1 MTLADILTLTK
12 AGYTAQQITAMNQQ
26 NFQQAQPVQHAQTQ
40 PVQQV
45 MQSQPIQY
53 IPVQQAQP
61 VQYIP
66 VQQAAQPVQYV
77 QQAQPVQYTQTQP
90 VQYVQPNSMMAP
102 QVQQNQA
109 PVQAGTGYVPTLPPT
124 AQADPMKDV
133 MLQNYM
139 NVPGTNMYN
148 VHDVVADMIGAT
160 APAGLT
166 QTGGAK

>member
-12 AGYTAQQITAMNQQ
+12 AGFTAQQITAMNQQ
-26 NFQQAQPVQHAQTQ
+26 NFQQAQPVQYT
-40 PVQQV
+40 
-45 MQSQPIQY
+45 
-53 IPVQQAQP
+53 QAQP
-61 VQYIP
+61 VQP
-66 VQQAAQPVQYV
+66 QV
-77 QQAQPVQYTQTQP
+77 QPVQYTQTQP
-90 VQYVQPNSMMAP
+90 VQYLQPNSMMAP
-102 QVQQNQA
+102 QIQ
-109 PVQAGTGYVPTLPPT
+109 QAGTGYVPTLPPT

>member
-45 MQSQPIQY
+45 TQPQPVQY
-53 IPVQQAQP
+53 VPVQQAQP

-66 VQQAAQPVQYV
+66 VQQAAQQVM
-77 QQAQPVQYTQTQP
+77 QAQPVQYAQQAQP

-102 QVQQNQA
+102 QLQQAQT

-139 NVPGTNMYN
+139 NVPGANMYN

-160 APAGLT
+160 APAGPT
-166 QTGGAK
+166 QTGGTK

>member
-1 MTLADILTLTK
+1 MTLADILTLAK

-26 NFQQAQPVQHAQTQ
+26 DFQQTQ

-45 MQSQPIQY
+45 MQSQP
-53 IPVQQAQP
+53 VR
-61 VQYIP
+61 
-66 VQQAAQPVQYV
+66 
-77 QQAQPVQYTQTQP
+77 
-90 VQYVQPNSMMAP
+90 YVQPNSMMAP

-124 AQADPMKDV
+124 AQADPMKEI

-166 QTGGAK
+166 QTGGC

>member
-1 MTLADILTLTK
+1 MTLEDILTLSK
-12 AGYTAQQITAMNQQ
+12 AGFTAQQITAMNQRAV
-26 NFQQAQPVQHAQTQ
+26 QAQPVQYA
-40 PVQQV
+40 
-45 MQSQPIQY
+45 
-53 IPVQQAQP
+53 QQAQP
-61 VQYIP
+61 VQY
-66 VQQAAQPVQYV
+66 A
-77 QQAQPVQYTQTQP
+77 QQAQPVQYAQQAQP

-102 QVQQNQA
+102 HVQQAQP
-109 PVQAGTGYVPTLPPT
+109 PVQAGAGYVPTLPPT

-166 QTGGAK
+166 QTGGTK

>member
-1 MTLADILTLTK
+1 MTLADILTLTR

-26 NFQQAQPVQHAQTQ
+26 NFQQGQ

-45 MQSQPIQY
+45 MQSQPVRY
-53 IPVQQAQP
+53 VPVQQVMQSQP
-61 VQYIP
+61 VRYVP

-77 QQAQPVQYTQTQP
+77 QQTQP
-90 VQYVQPNSMMAP
+90 VQYVQPNSMIAP
-102 QVQQNQA
+102 QVQENQA
-109 PVQAGTGYVPTLPPT
+109 PVQGGTGYVPTLPPT

-166 QTGGAK
+166 QTGGVK

>member
-1 MTLADILTLTK
+1 MTLEDILTLSK
-12 AGYTAQQITAMNQQ
+12 AGYTAQQIIAMNQQ
-26 NFQQAQPVQHAQTQ
+26 NFQQGQ

-45 MQSQPIQY
+45 MESQPVRY
-53 IPVQQAQP
+53 VPVQQAQP
-61 VQYIP
+61 VQY
-66 VQQAAQPVQYV
+66 A
-77 QQAQPVQYTQTQP
+77 QQAQPVQY
-90 VQYVQPNSMMAP
+90 VQYVQPNSMTAP
-102 QVQQNQA
+102 QAQQAQVPVQY
-109 PVQAGTGYVPTLPPT
+109 VQAGGGYVPTLPPT

-139 NVPGTNMYN
+139 NVPGANMYN

>member
-45 MQSQPIQY
+45 MQSQPVQY

-77 QQAQPVQYTQTQP
+77 QQAQPVQY
-90 VQYVQPNSMMAP
+90 VQPNSMMAP

-109 PVQAGTGYVPTLPPT
+109 PVQPGAGYVPTLPPT

>member
-1 MTLADILTLTK
+1 MTLEDILTLSK

-45 MQSQPIQY
+45 MQ
-53 IPVQQAQP
+53 
-61 VQYIP
+61 
-66 VQQAAQPVQYV
+66 
-77 QQAQPVQYTQTQP
+77 AQPVQYTQTQP

-109 PVQAGTGYVPTLPPT
+109 PVQAGAGYVPTLPPT

-166 QTGGAK
+166 QTGGTK